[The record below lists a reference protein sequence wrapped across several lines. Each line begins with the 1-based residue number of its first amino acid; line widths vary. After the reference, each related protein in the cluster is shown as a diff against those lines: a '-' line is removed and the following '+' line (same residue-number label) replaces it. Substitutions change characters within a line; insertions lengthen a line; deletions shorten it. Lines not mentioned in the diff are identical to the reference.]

1 MIEPMDLS
9 GLQEDEDHEHDAWAF
24 KIHEKMN
31 EIINYLNKKDDLKD
45 KLFALINAWEKE
57 AAEWQKKHEDLF
69 MDPNVSQNKAAKASF
84 MSYGILKCCKDL
96 SEVLK

>member
-24 KIHEKMN
+24 KIHDKVN
-31 EIINYLNKKDDLKD
+31 EIIAYLNRDDLKN
-45 KLFALINAWEKE
+45 KLNSLLEAWEKE
-57 AAEWQKKHEDLF
+57 AVEWQKKHEDLF

-96 SEVLK
+96 SEVLR

>member
-24 KIHEKMN
+24 KIHDKVN
-31 EIINYLNKKDDLKD
+31 EIIAYLNRDDLKN
-45 KLFALINAWEKE
+45 KLNSLLEAWEKE